1 MPEVIE
7 VFLVECRSVA
17 ARHTVDLIAQ
27 TLAAKPGARFGS
39 ATGGTMEP
47 VYAEIASRYAER
59 QLSLAKAEIF
69 QLDEYYPIEPW
80 HPQSYRTFL
89 RQRVVDVTDLPRSGL
104 NVLNGATSD
113 PKRTCA
119 WWDQKLKERPVDLQ
133 LLGIGVEG
141 HIAFVEAGAE
151 GARELPKSGTSL
163 VKLHESTIRAN
174 SRYFGP
180 DETQPTQALS
190 VGIGTLLE
198 TVEHF
203 VLLAFGSEKSRP
215 MAAALLGDVSDA
227 SPASYVREAKGK
239 TTVLL
244 DHAAAA
250 DLLAGIQ
257 KQGGAP
263 PHLSIKCL

>member
-1 MPEVIE
+1 VPEVIE
-7 VFLVECRSVA
+7 VFLTESRDAA
-17 ARHTVDLIAQ
+17 ARYTVDQIAQ
-27 TLAAKPGARFGS
+27 TLAAKPDARFGS

-80 HPQSYRTFL
+80 HSQSYRTFL

-113 PKRTCA
+113 PQRTCA

-141 HIAFVEAGAE
+141 HIAFVEARPE
-151 GARELPKSGTSL
+151 PTRELPELGTSVVDL
-163 VKLHESTIRAN
+163 DESTIQAN

-198 TVEHF
+198 VVDQF
-203 VLLAFGSEKSRP
+203 VLLAFGSGKSEA
-215 MAAALLGDVSDA
+215 MAAALLNDVSDLC
-227 SPASYVREAKGK
+227 PASYVREAKGK

-244 DHAAAA
+244 DYAAATG
-250 DLLAGIQ
+250 LLAGIQ

-263 PHLSIKCL
+263 AHLSIKCL